1 MVGNKSTGMRTRLV
15 TPMTRMTRH
24 TTMMKYGLRIEKRD
38 IYAHLAAELSNTAL
52 LLIALVILH
61 DLHHLRMNLLSRFQ
75 CAAIANDYLFSFS

>member
-15 TPMTRMTRH
+15 TPITIRARQI
-24 TTMMKYGLRIEKRD
+24 TTMKYGLRIEKRD

-61 DLHHLRMNLLSRFQ
+61 DWHYLRMNLLSRFQ
-75 CAAIANDYLFSFS
+75 CAAIADDHQFSFT